1 MCQENQVIKHLKDE
15 VDIIDKNLQKLENQ
29 RYSINKEY
37 INLLQ
42 EECKKNIGRC
52 FKRMKNGVISYCKII
67 DIDEPILTISNYCFN
82 EHQYPALWFNDS
94 YKSSLHCPF
103 YKENLFSGA
112 WGKGNDIIG
121 NLNGITYEEI
131 SNTEYMEKFKEIND
145 KWIKALDK

>member
-67 DIDEPILTISNYCFN
+67 DIDEPILT
-82 EHQYPALWFNDS
+82 
-94 YKSSLHCPF
+94 
-103 YKENLFSGA
+103 
-112 WGKGNDIIG
+112 
-121 NLNGITYEEI
+121 
-131 SNTEYMEKFKEIND
+131 
-145 KWIKALDK
+145 